1 MNLAKN
7 MHKKPFVI
15 AGPCSAESEDQLL
28 EIAREIRDNVD
39 VFRGW
44 YMEAQDKSKVIRRS
58 WKKRF
63 EMASKC
69 SGVNGFKNYNGGSYS
84 YTCRALFTIWS

>member
-1 MNLAKN
+1 

-39 VFRGW
+39 VFRAG
-44 YMEAQDKSKVIRRS
+44 I
-58 WKKRF
+58 
-63 EMASKC
+63 
-69 SGVNGFKNYNGGSYS
+69 
-84 YTCRALFTIWS
+84 